1 MVLAA
6 LSPLSLGFS
15 LTPLAAPR
23 GGSSTVVM
31 KGGLFPKGPF
41 GGSGRVGDRDPTAG
55 KWVGDRG
62 QSAQV
67 KKFEGGSDYLFF
79 QGPAPKTAVQEDL
92 PSFFSAENLE
102 GASLPPLAL
111 PFAASGLA
119 TFAFATS
126 ILVAP
131 PQMPAGGGAPA
142 KKPAAAKKDPAPAPA
157 APASEAKAEAPK
169 AEAPKAEAPKAE
181 APAAAATQAEA
192 PRADAPQAEAPQ
204 AKAPEAAAPEASER
218 TVSVSSERTESPPRA
233 ARAPAGAGGWAK
245 RSPRDLDLEV
255 QSGPRQRPAKRARA
269 VDPDAP
275 CRALPGDKAE
285 WAQREM
291 EAAYADEV
299 GFAYS
304 PPAGGPGAWGR
315 GKVAEGEQLLMSE
328 VVQRWGEFTLPVHVG
343 DRRKREASKDPI
355 SEADARRAG
364 RPAAFHGAASGA
376 TVGQLWLSREQ
387 LSKAGV
393 HGPWVAG
400 ISGRAAAGAFSIVLS
415 GGYEGDVDEGDSF
428 TYTGSGGRDLSGNK
442 RVGGQVSD
450 QLLAGLNKA
459 LVVNLWRGLP
469 VRVTRGSKLKS
480 AFSPEAGYR
489 YDGLYAVE
497 EVWPQL
503 GPSGHVIW
511 RYRLRRADGQ
521 APVPWAAESWRE
533 RERAAVEGLQ
543 EQNQGKALIPVG
555 TGTLGLNLPRGGGA
569 PSPGARKA
577 GAGLAAPASP
587 AALGAAAALLVSAQ
601 QVSPPAA
608 GPTTPPEERPAEL
621 PAAVAAA
628 LEAAVAP

>member
-1 MVLAA
+1 MA
-6 LSPLSLGFS
+6 
-15 LTPLAAPR
+15 
-23 GGSSTVVM
+23 
-31 KGGLFPKGPF
+31 
-41 GGSGRVGDRDPTAG
+41 
-55 KWVGDRG
+55 
-62 QSAQV
+62 
-67 KKFEGGSDYLFF
+67 
-79 QGPAPKTAVQEDL
+79 
-92 PSFFSAENLE
+92 
-102 GASLPPLAL
+102 
-111 PFAASGLA
+111 
-119 TFAFATS
+119 
-126 ILVAP
+126 
-131 PQMPAGGGAPA
+131 AGGGAGAGPEA
-142 KKPAAAKKDPAPAPA
+142 PQAAAPQ
-157 APASEAKAEAPK
+157 AEAPQADAPQAAAPQAAAPQ
-169 AEAPKAEAPKAE
+169 AEAPQAEAPKAE

-204 AKAPEAAAPEASER
+204 AKAPEAATPETAAPEAAAPETAAPEAAAPQADAPQAAAPEAAAPEASER
-218 TVSVSSERTESPPRA
+218 TVSVSSERTASPPRA

-521 APVPWAAESWRE
+521 APVPWAAEAWRE